1 MKKLFTSVALMSFFF
16 TASFAQQ
23 WNPGQDVTDELEWV
37 GYDCAER
44 SDAWKTKDI
53 DAGFDFQEYEMFNA
67 PADAEFYQVFF
78 LPAGYY
84 EFSVQGFYRGDYQN
98 PYWNKNEKINAVL
111 FGESVNV
118 DDDLNVTEITRKAS
132 QPLFSIA
139 SSERTEGRL
148 FEHTDWPNDVEY
160 KHDGVTYYVP
170 NSMEGTRQ
178 WFNAGYYKNNILKV
192 IQTEDGYF
200 KFGIRKTATLAW
212 DWVIFTD
219 FKATY
224 ISDAGEGVQL
234 EIARE
239 QLQNQ
244 MNLVDEFRE
253 TLAEAGYSS
262 LLYYYEDKF
271 AQIDEASE
279 DYATVDEFENAIK
292 ELDQLVSDF
301 KGYLNDAKALSALI
315 ASCEEL
321 ANSTDY
327 PGLSAF
333 RQAINEASLVES
345 DEFGDNGTGVY
356 TKSGADYS
364 DALKKLQEART
375 AYLVTKPNEDGVL
388 DLSNLI
394 AYPFFCQPE
403 YNPIWDEV
411 ENRWVPQERVLNG
424 ENGLLGWSDL
434 GESGDGD
441 NKTYQTT
448 TRIPIGKGVTI
459 GTDETVKNAW
469 YQVHTTGYEPYWNHK
484 LSSAKQW
491 SMPGEDR
498 EIAQNLT
505 GLQNGF
511 YSLKGCGITW
521 VNDWSGNCKMGIRIQ
536 SGDNFAQ
543 SQEETRLSGWWN
555 YSLDDWTYYT
565 TDMIEVT
572 NGTARVAFFA
582 NGFSSFTG
590 MQLLYY
596 GENPD
601 FSKLAQKKID
611 EVSVQLE
618 DLMLQGDKNEVE
630 KILSSVVMPVQGYEA
645 YAAALNTIN
654 EAQEYISAA
663 NGYLNSHDVT
673 SMFAEFQANFD
684 ADTNENQFLDTAVS
698 YTFELYNGEN
708 TTYKDIMDC
717 VNDYNEYVKYVG
729 LVDTYSTVDNN
740 ELKAKI
746 QEQATKLIEEYANQE
761 KLVEFEKELAIY
773 YNQTVMADLGM
784 DKASEDNPVDI
795 TSLLVNPSFTENKKG
810 WTGNFT
816 TDTNLQN
823 SEAYNTNFRIEQTL
837 YSLPAG
843 LYTVKVKSFYRD
855 GDFNAAYEHVWFDDN
870 FTPNVKLFANNKET
884 NVVSLCNEDAIFTE
898 RSYTQYTFDA
908 VNPAAELGEEN
919 QTLNAW
925 LEESETI
932 DEDGNVSYSAISYK
946 EQFDTDGNIT
956 IVDAQDAWIYDSWF
970 DDGGDRYFFPN
981 SMRGAAARFANDNNA
996 YLNEVSVSIKEGG
1009 SINFGL
1015 YKNTTI
1021 GNDWCMFDDFQLF
1034 YLGPVKNTPGDVNED
1049 GNIDISDIVAVINQI
1064 AGTAEYRYADV
1075 NDDGKVDISDI
1086 VAIINIIAGQ

>member
-1 MKKLFTSVALMSFFF
+1 MKRLFTSIALMGLVVSS
-16 TASFAQQ
+16 AFAQ
-23 WNPGQDVTDELEWV
+23 WNPGQDVTNELEWI
-37 GYDCAER
+37 GYDCAEK
-44 SDAWKTKDI
+44 SDAWQ
-53 DAGFDFQEYEMFNA
+53 AENVGPGYDFQEYEMFNA
-67 PADAEFYQVFF
+67 PEGAEFYQIFF

-84 EFSVQGFYRGDYQN
+84 EFSCQGFYRGDYQN
-98 PYWNKNEKINAVL
+98 PYWSKNEKINAVL

-118 DDDLNVTEITRKAS
+118 DDDFKVTEVTRKAS
-132 QPLFSIA
+132 QPLVSIA

-148 FEHTDWPNDVEY
+148 FEHDDWPNDVEY
-160 KHDGVTYYVP
+160 QHDGVNYYVP

-178 WFNAGYYKNNILKV
+178 WFNAGYYKDNVLKV

-200 KFGIRKTATLAW
+200 KFGIRKTGTLAW

-234 EIARE
+234 EIAKE

-244 MNLVDEFRE
+244 MQLVDEFRE

-271 AQIDEASE
+271 AQIEEESE
-279 DYATVDEFENAIK
+279 EYSTVEQFEQAIK
-292 ELDQLVSDF
+292 ELDQMVSDF
-301 KGYLNDAKALSALI
+301 KIYLNDAKALTALI
-315 ASCEEL
+315 ASCEDL
-321 ANSTDY
+321 ANTTDY
-327 PGLSAF
+327 PGLPAF
-333 RQAINEASLVES
+333 KQAIADAALVES
-345 DEFGDNGTGVY
+345 DEFGDDGTGVY

-364 DALKKLQEART
+364 AALKKLQEART

-388 DLSNLI
+388 DLTNLI

-403 YNPIWDEV
+403 YNPTWNEE
-411 ENRWVPQERVLNG
+411 ENRWVPQDRVLNG
-424 ENGLLGWSDL
+424 EGDLKGWADL
-434 GESGDGD
+434 GESGDGE

-505 GLQNGF
+505 GLQDGF

-521 VNDWSGNCKMGIRIQ
+521 TNDWSGNCKMGIRIQ

-555 YSLDDWTYYT
+555 YSLDDWTYYS
-565 TDMIEVT
+565 TDMIQVT

-601 FSKLAQKKID
+601 FSKLTQKKLD
-611 EVSVQLE
+611 EVSIQLD
-618 DLMLQGDKNEVE
+618 DLILQGDRNEVE
-630 KILSSVVMPVQGYEA
+630 KLLGEVVMPVQGYQA
-645 YAAALNTIN
+645 YSDALNTIAK
-654 EAQEYISAA
+654 AQEYISTA

-673 SMFAEFQANFD
+673 SMFAEAQSKYE
-684 ADTNENQFLDTAVS
+684 ADTNEYQYFDTAVA

-708 TTYKDIMDC
+708 TTYKDVMAC
-717 VNDYNEYVKYVG
+717 VNDYNEYVKYAG
-729 LVDTYSTVDNN
+729 LVDTYSSIDNN

-746 QEQATKLIEEYANQE
+746 QEQAQQLIAEYADQE
-761 KLVEFEKELAIY
+761 KLIEFEKELAVF
-773 YNQTVMADLGM
+773 YNQTIMADLGM

-795 TSLLVNPSFTENKKG
+795 TALLVNPSFTEGQKG

-843 LYTVKVKSFYRD
+843 RYTVKVKSFYRD
-855 GDFNAAYEHVWFDDN
+855 GNFNAAYDHVWFDDN
-870 FTPNVKLFANNKET
+870 FTPNVKFFANNKET

-898 RSYTQYTFDA
+898 RSYTQYTFSA

-925 LEESETI
+925 LEETENI
-932 DEDGNVSYSAISYK
+932 DDDGNVTYSVVSYK
-946 EQFDTDGNIT
+946 EQFDTDGNISA
-956 IVDAQDAWIYDSWF
+956 VDANDAWIYDSYY
-970 DDGGDRYFFPN
+970 DDGGERYFFPN
-981 SMRGAAARFANDNNA
+981 SMRGAAARFANDNDA
-996 YLNEVSVSIKEGG
+996 YLNEVSVNIKEGG
-1009 SINFGL
+1009 NLNFGL

-1021 GNDWCMFDDFQLF
+1021 GDDWCMFDDFQLF
-1034 YLGPVKNTPGDVNED
+1034 YLGPVKNQAGDVNED
-1049 GNIDISDIVAVINQI
+1049 GQIDISDIVAVINQI

-1075 NDDGKVDISDI
+1075 NEDNKVDISDI
-1086 VAIINIIAGQ
+1086 VAIINTIAGQ